1 MAATRTHRKKH
12 SEREICLV
20 EALDLA
26 WVLLAA
32 FISRPEPLLV
42 LRCFK
47 DNLEDSEIE
56 LFGVLS
62 NASSIRVDSRTFL
75 CASAAGPF
83 AAGQYNGFDRAAS
96 GTSSFSRGT
105 RREPGANP
113 GPSQHRTAKL
123 PWRVWFLAGLS
134 QGQAKQVTGI
144 VRYLMII
151 RFISS
156 MSTVRPTP
164 DYSRL

>member
-62 NASSIRVDSRTFL
+62 NASSIRVDSRTF
-75 CASAAGPF
+75 F
-83 AAGQYNGFDRAAS
+83 ALPQLAPSQLGNITVLTGREWHEQF
-96 GTSSFSRGT
+96 FSR
-105 RREPGANP
+105 
-113 GPSQHRTAKL
+113 
-123 PWRVWFLAGLS
+123 
-134 QGQAKQVTGI
+134 
-144 VRYLMII
+144 Y
-151 RFISS
+151 
-156 MSTVRPTP
+156 
-164 DYSRL
+164 